1 MPLDARKL
9 AKIAVNTTRLRQART
24 QPVTL
29 TFKHADGSTTTQS
42 VNVIIRP
49 MEDDD
54 PALDPSRR
62 MPQTISN
69 NTANTAAVMSV
80 LTGDVSFNQ
89 MRSCIYVDLPDGS
102 PGTVIA
108 TRLIPGTIEPKGMA
122 PGGDR
127 LIIALARQR

>member
-1 MPLDARKL
+1 MPLDTRKL
-9 AKIAVNTTRLRQART
+9 AKIAVNTQRLRAGRT

-29 TFKHADGSTTTQS
+29 TLKHADGTTSTLS
-42 VNVIIRP
+42 VPAIVRP

-69 NTANTAAVMSV
+69 NTANVAAVMSV
-80 LTGDVSFNQ
+80 LTVDVTFQQ
-89 MRSCIYVDLPDGS
+89 MRSCIYVDLPPGS

-108 TRLIPGTIEPKGMA
+108 TRYIPGTIEPKGMA

>member
-1 MPLDARKL
+1 MPLDTRKL
-9 AKIAVNTTRLRQART
+9 AKIASNMTRLRAGRT

-29 TFKHADGSTTTQS
+29 TLKHSDGSTSTMS
-42 VNVIIRP
+42 VNAIIRP

-80 LTGDVSFNQ
+80 LTSDVTYLQ
-89 MRSCIYVDLPDGS
+89 MRSCIYVDLPTGS

-108 TRLIPGTIEPKGMA
+108 SRYIPGTIEPKGIA